1 MHENGPLFNE
11 ELHSWQIPKHLVH
24 DDEEESTHSE
34 NNNKQGK
41 LTLSCEISYIIEI
54 YRSWNSEN
62 IEQIANS
69 LVFEWNKTDPKQ
81 NEMCV

>member
-34 NNNKQGK
+34 NNIKQGK
-41 LTLSCEISYIIEI
+41 VTLSCEISYIIEI
-54 YRSWNSEN
+54 Y
-62 IEQIANS
+62 IE
-69 LVFEWNKTDPKQ
+69 V
-81 NEMCV
+81 

>member
-54 YRSWNSEN
+54 YRRNWNSEYL
-62 IEQIANS
+62 EKHYKGSA
-69 LVFEWNKTDPKQ
+69 
-81 NEMCV
+81 